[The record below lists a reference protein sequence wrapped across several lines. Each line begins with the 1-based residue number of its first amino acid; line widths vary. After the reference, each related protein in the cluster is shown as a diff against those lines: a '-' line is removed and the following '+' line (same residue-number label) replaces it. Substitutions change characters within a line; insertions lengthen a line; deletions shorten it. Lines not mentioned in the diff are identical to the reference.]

1 MKTYTYI
8 VIKCLILFFC
18 VHAEAA
24 NLTID
29 KVAPAFEIKT
39 FSGAS
44 ITPASSKGRILIIN
58 FWATWCAPCH
68 NEMPELEKFY
78 RQYHDQGV
86 DVVAISLDDK
96 SDLEAVKSA
105 MKSCSFPFAM
115 TDDADM
121 HRFGRIWRV
130 PVTFVIDRN
139 GVLRY
144 NGWEGEPQVDAS
156 ILQKIVMPLLAPKTM
171 EPVANH

>member
-1 MKTYTYI
+1 MKTYAYI
-8 VIKCLILFFC
+8 LVKLLILSFC
-18 VHAEAA
+18 IHAEAA

-44 ITPASSKGRILIIN
+44 ITSASSKGRILVIN
-58 FWATWCAPCH
+58 FWATWCAPCQ

-86 DVVAISLDDK
+86 DVIAISLDDK
-96 SDLEAVKSA
+96 SDLGAVKNA
-105 MKSCSFPFAM
+105 MKSFSFPFAM
-115 TDDADM
+115 TDDTDM
-121 HRFGRIWRV
+121 RRFGRIWRV

-139 GVLRY
+139 GVLRH
-144 NGWEGEPQVDAS
+144 NGWEGEPVVNAA
-156 ILQKIVMPLLAPKTM
+156 ILQKIVTPLLAPKTM